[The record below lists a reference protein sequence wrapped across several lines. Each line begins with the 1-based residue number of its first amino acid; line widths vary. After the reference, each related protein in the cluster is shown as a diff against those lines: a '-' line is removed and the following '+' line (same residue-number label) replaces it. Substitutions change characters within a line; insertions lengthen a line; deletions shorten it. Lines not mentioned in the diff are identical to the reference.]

1 MPSGIRSDLS
11 LRSPVRGEGWGGCSL
26 VVFRATPASAAPFDC
41 CTPLLLGHI
50 RAGRRRH
57 RYAIAGKMPLR
68 LSQDSQSIL
77 LYRARLF
84 PENAARSRGRH
95 QSPPQNS
102 NARHLA
108 GRCKLKEDRGSISTM
123 PTMLMPLIAIAIW
136 PSRVG
141 IMWRTM
147 PPPLG
152 ICQVWNFSVLG
163 SNRTRLFGRVF
174 DSTYQILSS
183 ITVIP

>member
-1 MPSGIRSDLS
+1 MAGTAMPGTRPGIAQHHQNL
-11 LRSPVRGEGWGGCSL
+11 GGPQPRQL
-26 VVFRATPASAAPFDC
+26 DE
-41 CTPLLLGHI
+41 LG
-50 RAGRRRH
+50 R
-57 RYAIAGKMPLR
+57 
-68 LSQDSQSIL
+68 
-77 LYRARLF
+77 
-84 PENAARSRGRH
+84 
-95 QSPPQNS
+95 
-102 NARHLA
+102 
-108 GRCKLKEDRGSISTM
+108 ISTM
-123 PTMLMPLIAIAIW
+123 PTMLRPLIAIAIL

-183 ITVIP
+183 ITVMPYGWDCGPLGPSHSVTAPVL